1 MTMTKLQITLS
12 SLIAIIIISAC
23 NMQEV
28 SNFEHELKTGIAM
41 ATNTP
46 TVEAVIAVPREY
58 PVKLA
63 WFYKAPADKNF
74 VSIANNYQFFIL
86 SKGNEKDR
94 DYLIGLGAH
103 RPILQYVRF
112 DAIMDPGSCTRKPW
126 QNNAAF
132 MPGDFCMID
141 SQHPDWFLLD
151 SNGKR
156 YTEVNNGENF
166 VMMDPGNP
174 GWRAYFLERLQQTQ
188 QGDHNWDGVFLD
200 NVETTLVRYDQINNI
215 PRAYQS
221 DISYQ
226 KTVQGFV
233 EYLHTNYFKPSGKL
247 LFANIIARK
256 DEDDWMNNITYLD
269 GAMHEG
275 WSIDWP
281 NRFRSAETWE
291 SQMKLAEQTQASGR
305 TILLISQGTQA
316 DLELQNFAFAS
327 YLLVNNGKAFFR
339 YGNSQN
345 YSESWLYNN
354 YSIKLG
360 MAIGPRFQNGDE
372 WRRNFENGYV
382 IVNPSAHTSKIHLG
396 N

>member
-1 MTMTKLQITLS
+1 MNKILI
-12 SLIAIIIISAC
+12 LIAAVFTVFIMTAC
-23 NMQEV
+23 NGEDF
-28 SNFEHELKTGIAM
+28 SKLERELNTGISSDIS
-41 ATNTP
+41 TP
-46 TVEAVIAVPREY
+46 TVEVITTTPQEF

-63 WFYKAPADKNF
+63 WFYKPPADKNF
-74 VSIANNYQFFIL
+74 ASIANNYQFFIL

-94 DYLIGLGAH
+94 DYLLGLGAH

-141 SQHPDWFLLD
+141 TQHPDWFLLD
-151 SNGKR
+151 SNGER
-156 YTEVNNGENF
+156 YTDENNGEIF
-166 VMMDPGNP
+166 VMMDPGSP
-174 GWRAYFLERLQQTQ
+174 GWRAFFLDRLKQTQ
-188 QGDHNWDGVFLD
+188 QSDRNWDGVFLD
-200 NVETTLVRYDQINNI
+200 NVETTLVRYDQVDNL
-215 PRAYQS
+215 PQAYP
-221 DISYQ
+221 DDLSYQ
-226 KTVQGFV
+226 KTIQSFV
-233 EYLHTNYFKPSGKL
+233 AYLHDNYFTPNRKL

-256 DEDDWMNNITYLD
+256 DEDDWMNNIGHLD
-269 GAMHEG
+269 GVMHEG

-291 SQMKLAEQTQASGR
+291 SQMNLAEQTQASGK
-305 TILLISQGTQA
+305 TILLISQGTQP
-316 DLELQNFAFAS
+316 DLELQKFAYAS

-345 YSESWLYNN
+345 YSESWLYDD

-360 MAIGPRFQNGDE
+360 MALGPRFQDGDE
-372 WRRNFENGYV
+372 WRRNFSNGYV
-382 IVNPSAHTSKIHLG
+382 IVNPAAHTAKIQLG

>member
-1 MTMTKLQITLS
+1 MIRKPQIIL
-12 SLIAIIIISAC
+12 LAIITILMMSSCTKSEITKI
-23 NMQEV
+23 
-28 SNFEHELKTGIAM
+28 EHELNTGIAQE
-41 ATNTP
+41 TNTP
-46 TVEAVIAVPREY
+46 AVETLTSIPLEV

-74 VSIANNYQFFIL
+74 ASLAKTYQFYIL

-94 DYLIGLGAH
+94 DYLIGLGAN

-151 SNGKR
+151 SNGER
-156 YTEVNNGENF
+156 YTEENNGEMF

-174 GWRAYFLERLQQTQ
+174 EWRTFFLQRLQQTQ
-188 QGDHNWDGVFLD
+188 QGDRNWDGVFLD
-200 NVETTLVRYDQINNI
+200 NLETTLVRYEQVDNM
-215 PRAYQS
+215 PRSYQS
-221 DISYQ
+221 DKIYQ
-226 KTVQGFV
+226 KTVQDFV
-233 EYLHTNYFKPSGKL
+233 AYLHNTYFKPNGKL

-256 DEDDWMNNITYLD
+256 DEDDWMNNIAFLD

-281 NRFRSAETWE
+281 NRFRSVETWE
-291 SQMKLAEQTQASGR
+291 SQMKLAEDTQASGK

-316 DLELQNFAFAS
+316 DLELQNFAFSS

-345 YSESWLYNN
+345 YSESWLYED
-354 YSIKLG
+354 YSVKLG
-360 MAIGPRFQNGDE
+360 KALGPRFQNGDE

-382 IVNPSAHTSKIHLG
+382 IVNPKAHTSSINTG